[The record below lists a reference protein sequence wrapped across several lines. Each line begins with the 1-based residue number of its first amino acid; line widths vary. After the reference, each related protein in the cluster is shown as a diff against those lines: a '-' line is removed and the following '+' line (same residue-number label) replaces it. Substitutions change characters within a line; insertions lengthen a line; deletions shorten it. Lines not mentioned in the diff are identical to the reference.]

1 MRRSDVLMAG
11 VQEVGPAI
19 VYCLWRKGAVQHLPT
34 LPKRVL
40 QRNWNFPT
48 IDAAME
54 GERKS
59 FSKTSSMQAFK
70 FAILDGFDSTK
81 SRRCN
86 CKVVVLKTTPQN
98 VADCRRP
105 LCFVGIE
112 FEPKQFEAFLQ
123 ATHSGPNGRR
133 GFYGEEVIEEM
144 ICTDVEIPLAEPGK
158 PFRDPRCDQPQRA
171 GHTSGKV
178 SPSPKLDHRL
188 Q

>member
-86 CKVVVLKTTPQN
+86 CKVVVLKTTPKMLQT
-98 VADCRRP
+98 ADGRCVLSGSSSNP
-105 LCFVGIE
+105 SSLKLSC
-112 FEPKQFEAFLQ
+112 KQLIAD
-123 ATHSGPNGRR
+123 PMV
-133 GFYGEEVIEEM
+133 EEGSMV
-144 ICTDVEIPLAEPGK
+144 K
-158 PFRDPRCDQPQRA
+158 K
-171 GHTSGKV
+171 SSK
-178 SPSPKLDHRL
+178 K
-188 Q
+188 